1 MSIVDGRRYVPN
13 RLGRSQLKIQIDRAD
28 PNANVIRSY
37 GPGQIEIKDGV
48 YHASLIVTPTKIISD
63 WPPQSFN
70 DLDASYFE
78 ALVALEPELVVL
90 GTGKHLRFPSPAVT
104 RALIEANVG
113 FEVMDTGAACR
124 TYNILMSEGRKVVA
138 ALLMIPLPDP
148 PPQRGR
154 E

>member
-1 MSIVDGRRYVPN
+1 MSIIDGRRCKPR
-13 RLGRSQLKIQIDRAD
+13 RLTRSQLKIQIDSAD

-37 GPGQIEIKDGV
+37 GPGQVKIKDGV

-63 WPPQSFN
+63 WPPQSFH

-78 ALVALEPELVVL
+78 ALVALEPELVIL
-90 GTGKHLRFPSPAVT
+90 GTGKYLRFPSPAVT
-104 RALIEANVG
+104 RALIDANVG

-138 ALLMIPLPDP
+138 ALLMIEEEPALA
-148 PPQRGR
+148 
-154 E
+154 

>member
-13 RLGRSQLKIQIDRAD
+13 RLGRSQLKIRIDSAD
-28 PNANVIRSY
+28 PNANVIQSY
-37 GPGQIEIKDGV
+37 GPGQVKIRDGV

-78 ALVALEPELVVL
+78 AVVALEPELAIL
-90 GTGKHLRFPSPAVT
+90 GTGKYLRFPSPAVT
-104 RALIEANVG
+104 RALIEAKVG

-124 TYNILMSEGRKVVA
+124 TYNVLVSEGRKVVV
-138 ALLMIPLPDP
+138 ALLPI
-148 PPQRGR
+148 
-154 E
+154 ES

>member
-1 MSIVDGRRYVPN
+1 MSIVDGRRGAPR
-13 RLGRSQLKIQIDRAD
+13 RLGRSQLKIQIDSAD

-37 GPGQIEIKDGV
+37 GPGQVKIKAGV

-63 WPPQSFN
+63 WPPQSFH

-78 ALVALEPELVVL
+78 ALVALEPELVIL
-90 GTGKHLRFPSPAVT
+90 GTGKYLRFPSPAVT
-104 RALIEANVG
+104 RALIDANVG

-138 ALLMIPLPDP
+138 ALLMIEEEPTL
-148 PPQRGR
+148 G
-154 E
+154 